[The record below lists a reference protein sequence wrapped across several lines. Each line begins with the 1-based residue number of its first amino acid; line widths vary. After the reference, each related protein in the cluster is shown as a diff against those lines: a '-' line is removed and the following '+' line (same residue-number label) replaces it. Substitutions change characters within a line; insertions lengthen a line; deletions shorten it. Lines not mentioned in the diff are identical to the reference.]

1 MRLRCAWVLT
11 HVGANPTVRTN
22 MKLRRFSLADLDKI
36 LEIEKLSFPY
46 REAWSKEYFEIL
58 YQKNPEE
65 FIVAEENGKVV
76 GYTIGQLK
84 NDSAEIISLAVAP
97 NWRKKGIGKA
107 LTEFLINHFRGKK
120 IKEIFLHV
128 RTKNEVATS
137 FYQNLGFEV
146 SKTIKNY
153 YRNGDDAYL
162 MKKKI

>member
-1 MRLRCAWVLT
+1 
-11 HVGANPTVRTN
+11 

-46 REAWSKEYFEIL
+46 REAWSKEYFKIL

-153 YRNGDDAYL
+153 YRNGDDAHF
-162 MKKKI
+162 MKKELGE

>member
-1 MRLRCAWVLT
+1 
-11 HVGANPTVRTN
+11 